1 LGCRGRC
8 SITRLGIQSESISF
22 GSVAIQPVTCYFF
35 CRRKRT
41 AFLTI
46 EYNIHPPYGQ
56 DASPND
62 TKRPYT
68 LLTHRNNFE
77 TPLRDLFQS
86 QISQRTTGKNRADLP
101 TWVKTVALPHPDVP
115 DTFTPPQFFIR
126 APLDL
131 LSGRS
136 DKFGYIKLDGGCK
149 LSTLL
154 RNKQFV
160 EFPTIEVWEEGSFHG
175 VLLDPSGAFELQG
188 EQRPAKRR
196 RLDVSKG
203 RAAITG
209 LLGDYGSDDGDEADT
224 TLTWL
229 CEYDGSDVERSQ
241 PTTSEEGDT
250 DCLTDDDEGDPGAME
265 TSDLATLL
273 AMVQEAQRRD
283 GENGDYDEVDW
294 GESDK
299 DI

>member
-1 LGCRGRC
+1 M
-8 SITRLGIQSESISF
+8 
-22 GSVAIQPVTCYFF
+22 
-35 CRRKRT
+35 
-41 AFLTI
+41 
-46 EYNIHPPYGQ
+46 
-56 DASPND
+56 
-62 TKRPYT
+62 
-68 LLTHRNNFE
+68 
-77 TPLRDLFQS
+77 
-86 QISQRTTGKNRADLP
+86 
-101 TWVKTVALPHPDVP
+101 P

-136 DKFGYIKLDGGCK
+136 DKFGYIKLDGGRK

-154 RNKQFV
+154 RNKHFV

-175 VLLDPSGAFELQG
+175 VLLDASGAFELQG

-224 TLTWL
+224 TLTRL
-229 CEYDGSDVERSQ
+229 CEYDGSDVEKGQ

-250 DCLTDDDEGDPGAME
+250 DSHTDDDDGDGEGDPGTME
-265 TSDLATLL
+265 ISDPATLL

-283 GENGDYDEVDW
+283 GENRDYEEVDW